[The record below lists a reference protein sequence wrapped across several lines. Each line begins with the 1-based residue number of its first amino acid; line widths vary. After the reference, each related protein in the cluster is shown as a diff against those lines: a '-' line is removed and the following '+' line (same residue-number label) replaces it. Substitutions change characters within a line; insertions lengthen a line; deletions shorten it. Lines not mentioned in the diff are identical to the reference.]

1 MTTMTTDV
9 MTASRPSAGI
19 LAEIEARAVDAPT
32 EDGDWCAVDERGVYS
47 PVQIEISTWTEVVD
61 EYGDSIDEDDPVA
74 VARGQKAQRSEVRVY
89 DPGVEVARVLPCGM
103 RWVRFEALIGAFAQV
118 TAERDA
124 LRARA
129 EVTAER
135 THDHDGRSRLA
146 GLDAIEARARATGVD
161 LWDVSCDVND
171 PHDQCAMVVLRSDHG
186 VCVAPFLTRAAAEF
200 IAHAREDVPALV
212 EEVRRLG
219 AIVEGRTTPPTWQEI
234 ERHHESG
241 GSWIF
246 SAGGVADVS
255 ERASVTHRWAD
266 DHRDLPGMGGCRW
279 WPLDTHGRLCAWP
292 VVTR

>member
-1 MTTMTTDV
+1 MTTNDT
-9 MTASRPSAGI
+9 MTADHEADRTMLEA
-19 LAEIEARAVDAPT
+19 AHTHIEDMVEEMERLRA
-32 EDGDWCAVDERGVYS
+32 
-47 PVQIEISTWTEVVD
+47 Q
-61 EYGDSIDEDDPVA
+61 
-74 VARGQKAQRSEVRVY
+74 
-89 DPGVEVARVLPCGM
+89 L
-103 RWVRFEALIGAFAQV
+103 AQV

-186 VCVAPFLTRAAAEF
+186 VCVAPFLMRAAAEF

-219 AIVEGRTTPPTWQEI
+219 AIVEGRTTPPSDEEI
-234 ERHHESG
+234 AAHEARGWWLFMLRGYPDVATTPREARDWAQHH
-241 GSWIF
+241 
-246 SAGGVADVS
+246 
-255 ERASVTHRWAD
+255 RAHPD
-266 DHRDLPGMGGCRW
+266 MYGCRW
-279 WPLDTHGRLCAWP
+279 WPLDTHGRPCAWP